1 MSKLKQRY
9 LKEVKSFFPIMG
21 KPERRHLKKL
31 SEQINDYCLEKEVFS
46 IDDLYQDFGR
56 PSEISNTYFS
66 NIDINDFVKRINRCI
81 GRKIRNRL
89 KIFSEKD
96 LLLAVQRNP
105 ANIQITV
112 FFFHT
117 VCMASAKG
125 KQNDIFAQPG
135 ILPQKIVRSIRYGS
149 FDLFYIHIIP
159 PLFLKNDLFL

>member
-66 NIDINDFVKRINRCI
+66 NIDINDFVKKNTTFQMVKKRNRHISLDCINR
-81 GRKIRNRL
+81 RN
-89 KIFSEKD
+89 
-96 LLLAVQRNP
+96 
-105 ANIQITV
+105 
-112 FFFHT
+112 
-117 VCMASAKG
+117 
-125 KQNDIFAQPG
+125 
-135 ILPQKIVRSIRYGS
+135 SI
-149 FDLFYIHIIP
+149 
-159 PLFLKNDLFL
+159 

>member
-66 NIDINDFVKRINRCI
+66 NIDINDFVKRIQLS
-81 GRKIRNRL
+81 KWL
-89 KIFSEKD
+89 KRGIAIF
-96 LLLAVQRNP
+96 LLIALIAVTVYSIDSYCAYKVFKRES
-105 ANIQITV
+105 IYFEETEIT
-112 FFFHT
+112 
-117 VCMASAKG
+117 
-125 KQNDIFAQPG
+125 D
-135 ILPQKIVRSIRYGS
+135 
-149 FDLFYIHIIP
+149 
-159 PLFLKNDLFL
+159 

>member
-66 NIDINDFVKRINRCI
+66 NIDINDFVKRIQLS
-81 GRKIRNRL
+81 KWL
-89 KIFSEKD
+89 KRGIAIF
-96 LLLAVQRNP
+96 LLIALIAV
-105 ANIQITV
+105 TV
-112 FFFHT
+112 YSIDSYCAYKVFERESIYFEET
-117 VCMASAKG
+117 E
-125 KQNDIFAQPG
+125 I
-135 ILPQKIVRSIRYGS
+135 ILQQDYYLLH
-149 FDLFYIHIIP
+149 FLFVF
-159 PLFLKNDLFL
+159 LFLSYLEKVRPPASHRQNRFIY